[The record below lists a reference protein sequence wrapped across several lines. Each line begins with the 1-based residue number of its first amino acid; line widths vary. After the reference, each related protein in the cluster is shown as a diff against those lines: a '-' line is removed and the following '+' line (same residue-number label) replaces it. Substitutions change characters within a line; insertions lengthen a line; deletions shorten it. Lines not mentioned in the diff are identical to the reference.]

1 MSTGPLDER
10 INARAQLQHVARG
23 LYEDPTGALRSMR
36 YDAHLEG
43 ADAVRRNLERDFTHY
58 GAAKQAIGAPA
69 RERAQNVL
77 REGVALDVQRWL
89 SLDHTA
95 PPLQL
100 PTDREIQPVM
110 QGLAADPPSD
120 AADLRWDSPQPK
132 FREPL
137 TPDEQLAY
145 DQIGA
150 YADARAKARE
160 WQAAEARL
168 HGIQDH
174 RAHLDVAEQNLP
186 RARSAMREEVS
197 AACRDGDSA
206 VKRIEA
212 DLARNGPVRTA
223 ERIRSGALLKGD
235 LKPIAASP
243 RFGIFPRRDREA
255 EAEVLERL
263 AKRVETIGYYEGDLG
278 KWSRFEPES
287 GPPVQGAKNVRAAL
301 DHEEA
306 RILGTS
312 GVNRTREDLDR
323 SRVAPPHPSREA
335 SRLERVMQKHLDA
348 LPPESRERVLGA
360 AHMSGGDR
368 IGAAIGHLQTIQMA
382 ARTFREGIE
391 GPSGQ

>member
-1 MSTGPLDER
+1 MMQAPSAEPPP
-10 INARAQLQHVARG
+10 NAVDRG
-23 LYEDPTGALRSMR
+23 
-36 YDAHLEG
+36 
-43 ADAVRRNLERDFTHY
+43 
-58 GAAKQAIGAPA
+58 
-69 RERAQNVL
+69 
-77 REGVALDVQRWL
+77 
-89 SLDHTA
+89 
-95 PPLQL
+95 
-100 PTDREIQPVM
+100 
-110 QGLAADPPSD
+110 
-120 AADLRWDSPQPK
+120 WDSPQPK

-137 TPDEQLAY
+137 TADEQLAY
-145 DQIGA
+145 NQIAA

-160 WQAAEARL
+160 LQEAESRL

-186 RARSAMREEVS
+186 RARTAMREEVS
-197 AACRDGDSA
+197 AACCEGNSA
-206 VKRIEA
+206 VKRIEV
-212 DLARNGPVRTA
+212 DLARDGPVRTA

-312 GVNRTREDLDR
+312 GINRTREDLDR

-335 SRLERVMQKHLDA
+335 SRLERAVQKNLEA
-348 LPPESRERVLGA
+348 LSPESRERVLNA
-360 AHMSGGDR
+360 ARMSGGDR
-368 IGAAIGHLQTIQMA
+368 IVGSDWSSPEHPNGCSHV
-382 ARTFREGIE
+382 
-391 GPSGQ
+391 S